1 MIISIVIPA
10 LNEEG
15 IVGKTVKEIPI
26 DKLKKLGFETEI
38 IVIDNDS
45 TDNTSQEAFDAGAK
59 VIYEA
64 NRGYGN
70 AYKRGL
76 KEAVGDIIV
85 MGDADGSHPFEMICE
100 FIDPLIN
107 DNFELVVGSRM
118 NDMLEDGAM
127 PRLHKHVGNPLLTYI
142 LNLLF
147 KTNFTDTHCGMRAI
161 KRESLEKLDLNSPG
175 MEFALEMLVD
185 AAQKNLVMIEIP
197 ISMKKREAGETK
209 LRSFR
214 DGWRHLSFML
224 SRRFTNRKLD
234 FRPLFF
240 K

>member
-1 MIISIVIPA
+1 MIISVVIPA

-15 IVGKTVKEIPI
+15 IVGKTVKNIPVY
-26 DKLKKLGFETEI
+26 KLKELGFETEI
-38 IVIDNDS
+38 IVVDNNS
-45 TDNTSQEAFDAGAK
+45 EDNTAHEALIAGAK
-59 VIYEA
+59 VIHEA

-76 KEAVGDIIV
+76 KEAHGDIIV
-85 MGDADGSHPFEMICE
+85 MGDADGSHPFEIICE
-100 FIDPLIN
+100 FIDPIIN

-127 PRLHKHVGNPLLTYI
+127 PKLHKYVGNPLLTFM

-161 KRESLEKLDLNSPG
+161 KRESLEKLDLNSSG

-185 AAQKNLVMIEIP
+185 AAQKNLIIVEIP

-224 SRRFTNRKLD
+224 TRKFMKANENNF
-234 FRPLFF
+234 FRGF

>member
-1 MIISIVIPA
+1 MIISVVIPA

-15 IVGKTVKEIPI
+15 IVGKTVKNIPV
-26 DKLKKLGFETEI
+26 DKLKELGFETEI
-38 IVIDNDS
+38 IVVDNNS
-45 TDNTSQEAFDAGAK
+45 EDNTAHEALIAGAK
-59 VIYEA
+59 VIHEP

-76 KEAVGDIIV
+76 AETHGDIIV
-85 MGDADGSHPFEMICE
+85 MGDADGSHPFEIICK

-127 PRLHKHVGNPLLTYI
+127 PKLHKYVGNPILTFM

-161 KRESLEKLDLNSPG
+161 KRESLEKLDLNSSG

-185 AAQKNLVMIEIP
+185 ATQKNLIIVEIP

-224 SRRFTNRKLD
+224 SRKFMKTNENKF
-234 FRPLFF
+234 FRGY